1 MTRFRGEGLAV
12 LSGLL
17 LTLSFPKF
25 GHGLV
30 AFVALV
36 PLFVALA
43 DAPGLRALRLGFL
56 TGFVAGVGV
65 LYWTSLVVVQYG
77 GLSLPVGIGV
87 MLLLAAAVALFP
99 TLFAGVL
106 VLWRSAFGA
115 AALLAA
121 PVAWVATEVLR
132 AYTFFRFP
140 WCLLGYSQAD
150 NLPLVQIAAVT
161 GVYGVSLV
169 VAAVNAALAFALVTG
184 DVPARRRALLGTA
197 LGLVAVTAPG
207 AWQLQRPFP
216 VAGQVAV
223 GLVQAN
229 IAQDEKWAPGK
240 AFDNLE
246 RHLELTERAAA
257 QGARLVVWPESS
269 VPFLWDREPALRDTL
284 SAVAAR
290 ERLFLLFGNDDRE
303 EAQDG
308 LDRIFVGAKLLAPD
322 GRLGLRYHKMRL
334 VPFGEYTP
342 LEPLLTL
349 GGRYTARLVQE
360 VGRFTPGREAAVGE
374 VDGHL
379 VGGFICYEAIFP
391 DLVRRFTASGAGLLA
406 NMTNDAWYG
415 TTSAPYQHFA
425 MARLRAVENG
435 RYLVRAAN
443 TGISGVVD
451 PRGRIVAASGLFEP
465 AALVVEVPIAAGTT
479 FYVRHGDVFAGACL
493 LAAAALSLAAFPR
506 TRRG

>member
-1 MTRFRGEGLAV
+1 VRRFRGEGLAV

-17 LTLSFPKF
+17 LTLCFPKF

-36 PLFVALA
+36 PLLVALA
-43 DAPGLRALRLGFL
+43 EASGLRALRLGFL
-56 TGFVAGVGV
+56 TGFVAGVGL

-77 GLSLPVGIGV
+77 GLTLPVGIV
-87 MLLLAAAVALFP
+87 AMLLLAAAVALFP
-99 TLFAGVL
+99 TLFAGAVA
-106 VLWRSAFGA
+106 LWRSAFGT

-150 NLPLVQIAAVT
+150 NLPLVQIAAAT

-169 VAAVNAALAFALVTG
+169 VAAVSAALAFAVVTG
-184 DVPARRRALLGTA
+184 DPLARRRALLGTA
-197 LGLVAVTAPG
+197 LGLVAVTAVG
-207 AWQLQRPFP
+207 AWQLQRPFA
-216 VAGQVAV
+216 VTGQLAV
-223 GLVQAN
+223 GLVQAD
-229 IAQDEKWAPGK
+229 IRQDDKWAPGK
-240 AFDNLE
+240 ALDNVR
-246 RHLELTERAAA
+246 RHLELTRRAAA

-269 VPFLWDREPALRDTL
+269 VPFLWDREPGLRATL
-284 SAVAAR
+284 SALVAR
-290 ERLFLLFGNDDRE
+290 DHLYLLFGNDDRE
-303 EAQDG
+303 ATADAR
-308 LDRIFVGAKLLAPD
+308 DRIFVGAKLLAPD
-322 GRLGLRYHKMRL
+322 GHIGLRYHKMRL

-342 LEPLLTL
+342 LEPLVTL
-349 GGRYTARLVQE
+349 GGRYSARLVQE
-360 VGRFTPGREAAVGE
+360 VGRFTPGQEAAVGE

-379 VGGFICYEAIFP
+379 IGGFICYEAIFP
-391 DLVRRFTASGAGLLA
+391 DLVRRFTAKGAGLLA

-415 TTSAPYQHFA
+415 TTSAPYQHFQ

-451 PRGRIVAASGLFEP
+451 LRGRIVAATGLFEP
-465 AALVVEVPIAAGTT
+465 AALVVDVPIAAGTT
-479 FYVRHGDVFAGACL
+479 FYVRYGDVFAGACL
-493 LAAAALSLAAFPR
+493 LAAAALSLAALPR
-506 TRRG
+506 ARRA